1 MKNSMLG
8 RINLYKRCEVI
19 MMFDFQHQLKILPDK
34 PGVYI
39 MKNSLG
45 EVIYVGKAKVLKN
58 RVRQY
63 FQNSKNHSEKVRAMV
78 KNIAEFEYIVTDS
91 EMEALILEC
100 NLIKKYSPRYNIALK
115 DDKFYPFIKITTNE
129 DFPRVYVTR
138 NFAKDGNRYFGPYTN
153 GTAVYEV
160 MGLIKKLFPLRT
172 CKKAI
177 VEGGEPTRACLN
189 YHINLCKA
197 PCAGYISKAEYWK
210 MIDEIINILNGTDTS
225 IIKNLKL
232 EMEKAAEE
240 LEFEK
245 AAKIRDRILAIELI
259 SEKQKMFT
267 VKEGDEDFIDLYTDE
282 KDGCAQVFFVRE
294 GKVTGREHFMIENIS
309 DDPVKE
315 VISSFIAS
323 FYGGTAQIPKTIYVP
338 EEIEDQEL
346 IEKFLTEK
354 RGSKVW
360 IKVPKKGDKKNLL
373 DMVRNNAKIM
383 LDQFKE
389 KMVEEKELNKSALTE
404 LADVLGLDSLPARI
418 EAYDI
423 SNIQG
428 VDSVGTMVVFEN
440 GKAKNS
446 DYRRFKIKSV
456 KGPNDYESM
465 REILSR
471 RFSHGLEEVN
481 KIKERNL
488 EYSKGKFCIF
498 PDLIMMDG
506 GKGQVNIALEVLKD
520 FGIEIPVCGLVKDDK
535 HRTRGIIFNN
545 EEILI
550 RRGSGLMNL
559 ITRVQD
565 EVHRYAITYHRSLR
579 DKRTLHSVLE
589 DIPRIGEKRRRN
601 LLMKFGSIDN
611 IKKASMEELLDTP
624 GIDKRAAES
633 IKQYFSS

>member
-1 MKNSMLG
+1 
-8 RINLYKRCEVI
+8 

-197 PCAGYISKAEYWK
+197 PCAGYISKAEYWE

-225 IIKNLKL
+225 IIKKLKL

-354 RGSKVW
+354 RGFKVW

-404 LADVLGLDSLPARI
+404 LADVLGLDSLPVRI

-520 FGIEIPVCGLVKDDK
+520 FGIEIPVCGLVKDHK

-579 DKRTLHSVLE
+579 DKRTLHSILE

-633 IKQYFSS
+633 IKQCFSS

>member
-1 MKNSMLG
+1 
-8 RINLYKRCEVI
+8 

-63 FQNSKNHSEKVRAMV
+63 FQNSKNHSEKVRAIV

-197 PCAGYISKAEYWK
+197 PCAGYISKAEYWE

-225 IIKNLKL
+225 IIKKLKL

-404 LADVLGLDSLPARI
+404 LADVLGLDSLPVRI

-520 FGIEIPVCGLVKDDK
+520 FGIEIPVCGLVKDHK

-579 DKRTLHSVLE
+579 DKRTLHSILE

-624 GIDKRAAES
+624 GIDKGAAES

>member
-1 MKNSMLG
+1 
-8 RINLYKRCEVI
+8 

-197 PCAGYISKAEYWK
+197 PCAGYISKAEYWE

-225 IIKNLKL
+225 IIKKLKL

-245 AAKIRDRILAIELI
+245 AAKIRDRILAIQLI

-506 GKGQVNIALEVLKD
+506 GKGQVNIALEVIKD
-520 FGIEIPVCGLVKDDK
+520 FGIEIPVCGLVKDHK

-579 DKRTLHSVLE
+579 DKRTLHSILE

-601 LLMKFGSIDN
+601 LLIKFGSIDN

>member
-1 MKNSMLG
+1 
-8 RINLYKRCEVI
+8 

-232 EMEKAAEE
+232 EMEKSAEE

>member
-1 MKNSMLG
+1 
-8 RINLYKRCEVI
+8 

-45 EVIYVGKAKVLKN
+45 EVIYVGKAKILKN

-138 NFAKDGNRYFGPYTN
+138 NFAKDGNKYFGPYTN

-197 PCAGYISKAEYWK
+197 PCAGYISKDEYWE
-210 MIDEIINILNGTDTS
+210 MIDEIISILNGTDTS
-225 IIKNLKL
+225 IIKKLKV

-259 SEKQKMFT
+259 REKQKMFT

-579 DKRTLHSVLE
+579 DKRTLHSILE

-624 GIDKRAAES
+624 GIDRRAAES

>member
-1 MKNSMLG
+1 
-8 RINLYKRCEVI
+8 
-19 MMFDFQHQLKILPDK
+19 MFDFQHQLKILPDK

-197 PCAGYISKAEYWK
+197 PCAGYVSKAEYWE

-225 IIKNLKL
+225 IIKKLKL

-338 EEIEDQEL
+338 EEIEGQEL

-579 DKRTLHSVLE
+579 DKRTLHSILE

>member
-1 MKNSMLG
+1 
-8 RINLYKRCEVI
+8 

-197 PCAGYISKAEYWK
+197 PCAGYISKAEYWE

-294 GKVTGREHFMIENIS
+294 GKVTGREHFMIEDIG

-471 RFSHGLEEVN
+471 RFSYGLEEVN

-579 DKRTLHSVLE
+579 DKRTLHSILE

>member
-1 MKNSMLG
+1 
-8 RINLYKRCEVI
+8 

-197 PCAGYISKAEYWK
+197 PCAGYISKAEYWE

-323 FYGGTAQIPKTIYVP
+323 FYGGTAQIPNTIYVP

-520 FGIEIPVCGLVKDDK
+520 FGIEIPVCGLVKDHK

-579 DKRTLHSVLE
+579 DKRTLHSILE

>member
-1 MKNSMLG
+1 
-8 RINLYKRCEVI
+8 
-19 MMFDFQHQLKILPDK
+19 MFDFQHQLKILPDK

-197 PCAGYISKAEYWK
+197 PCAGYISKAEYWE

-471 RFSHGLEEVN
+471 RFAHGLEEVN

-579 DKRTLHSVLE
+579 DKRTLHSILE

>member
-1 MKNSMLG
+1 
-8 RINLYKRCEVI
+8 
-19 MMFDFQHQLKILPDK
+19 MFDFQHQLKILPDK

-45 EVIYVGKAKVLKN
+45 EVIYVGKAKILKN

-138 NFAKDGNRYFGPYTN
+138 NFAKDGNKYFGPYTN

-197 PCAGYISKAEYWK
+197 PCAGYISKAEYWE
-210 MIDEIINILNGTDTS
+210 MIDEIISILNGTDTS
-225 IIKNLKL
+225 IIKKLKV

-259 SEKQKMFT
+259 REKQKMFT

-579 DKRTLHSVLE
+579 DKRTLHSILE

>member
-1 MKNSMLG
+1 
-8 RINLYKRCEVI
+8 
-19 MMFDFQHQLKILPDK
+19 MFDFQHQLKILPDK

-115 DDKFYPFIKITTNE
+115 DDKFYPFIKITINE

-197 PCAGYISKAEYWK
+197 PCAGYISKAEYWE

-225 IIKNLKL
+225 IIKKLKL

-294 GKVTGREHFMIENIS
+294 GKVTGREHFMIENIG
-309 DDPVKE
+309 DDPVEE

-506 GKGQVNIALEVLKD
+506 GEGQVNIALEVLKD
-520 FGIEIPVCGLVKDDK
+520 FGIEIPVCGLVKDHK

-579 DKRTLHSVLE
+579 DKRTLHSILE

>member
-1 MKNSMLG
+1 
-8 RINLYKRCEVI
+8 

-45 EVIYVGKAKVLKN
+45 EVIYVGKAKILKN

-138 NFAKDGNRYFGPYTN
+138 NFAKDGNKYFGPYTN

-197 PCAGYISKAEYWK
+197 PCAGYISKAEYWE
-210 MIDEIINILNGTDTS
+210 MIDEIISILNGTDTS
-225 IIKNLKL
+225 IIKKLKV
-232 EMEKAAEE
+232 EMEKTAEE

-259 SEKQKMFT
+259 REKQKMFT

-360 IKVPKKGDKKNLL
+360 IKIPKKGDKKNLL

-579 DKRTLHSVLE
+579 DKRTLHSILE

-624 GIDKRAAES
+624 GIDRRAAES

>member
-1 MKNSMLG
+1 
-8 RINLYKRCEVI
+8 

-197 PCAGYISKAEYWK
+197 PCASYVSKAEYWE

-225 IIKNLKL
+225 IIKKLKL

-294 GKVTGREHFMIENIS
+294 GKVTGREHFMIENIG

-338 EEIEDQEL
+338 EQIEDQEL
-346 IEKFLTEK
+346 IEKFLKEK

-404 LADVLGLDSLPARI
+404 LADVLGLDSLPVRI

-565 EVHRYAITYHRSLR
+565 EVHRYAVTYHRSLR
-579 DKRTLHSVLE
+579 DKRTLHSILE

-624 GIDKRAAES
+624 GIDRKAAES

>member
-1 MKNSMLG
+1 
-8 RINLYKRCEVI
+8 

-550 RRGSGLMNL
+550 RRGSCLMNL

-633 IKQYFSS
+633 IKQYFSN

>member
-1 MKNSMLG
+1 
-8 RINLYKRCEVI
+8 

-197 PCAGYISKAEYWK
+197 PCAGYISKAEYWE

-225 IIKNLKL
+225 IIKKLKL

-267 VKEGDEDFIDLYTDE
+267 VKEGDEDFIVLYTDE

-294 GKVTGREHFMIENIS
+294 GKVTGREHFMIENIG
-309 DDPVKE
+309 DDPVEE

-520 FGIEIPVCGLVKDDK
+520 FGIEIPVCGLVKDHK

-579 DKRTLHSVLE
+579 DKRTLHSILE

>member
-1 MKNSMLG
+1 
-8 RINLYKRCEVI
+8 

-197 PCAGYISKAEYWK
+197 PCAGYVSKAEYWE

-294 GKVTGREHFMIENIS
+294 GKVTGREHFMIENIG

-338 EEIEDQEL
+338 EQIEDQEL

-354 RGSKVW
+354 KGSKVW

-579 DKRTLHSVLE
+579 DKRTLHSILE

>member
-1 MKNSMLG
+1 
-8 RINLYKRCEVI
+8 
-19 MMFDFQHQLKILPDK
+19 MFDFQHQLKILPDK

-45 EVIYVGKAKVLKN
+45 EVIYVGKAKILKN

-177 VEGGEPTRACLN
+177 LEGGEPTRACLN

-197 PCAGYISKAEYWK
+197 PCAGYISKSEYWE

-225 IIKNLKL
+225 IIKKLKL
-232 EMEKAAEE
+232 EMEKAAEG

-267 VKEGDEDFIDLYTDE
+267 VKDGDEDFIDLYTDE
-282 KDGCAQVFFVRE
+282 KDGCAQIFFVRE

-373 DMVRNNAKIM
+373 DMVKNNAKIM

-389 KMVEEKELNKSALTE
+389 KMIEEKELNKSALTE
-404 LADVLGLDSLPARI
+404 LADVLGLDSLPSRI

-471 RFSHGLEEVN
+471 RFAHGLEEVN

-545 EEILI
+545 EEILV
-550 RRGSGLMNL
+550 RRGSGLMNM
-559 ITRVQD
+559 ITRIQD

-579 DKRTLHSVLE
+579 DKRTLHSILE

-601 LLMKFGSIDN
+601 LLIKFGSIDN
-611 IKKASMEELLDTP
+611 IKKASIEELLDTP
-624 GIDKRAAES
+624 GIDRKAAES
-633 IKQYFSS
+633 IKKYFSS